1 VLVLV
6 RKPGRK
12 IMIGDNIVIT
22 IVDIGP
28 GRCVKVGINA
38 PIELAV
44 HREEVYERIQRGE
57 TRDAKAFS

>member
-1 VLVLV
+1 
-6 RKPGRK
+6 
-12 IMIGDNIVIT
+12 MIGDNIVIT